1 MLLLFSQIYVGE
13 ISSTKLRGLYGTM
26 MEVLVMA
33 GITLN
38 YALGSIDN
46 IYYFYISLLTAGIV
60 SLFEVLM
67 FWLPDTPRSLLSQGY
82 VEKAEKI
89 LKWLRGPNSD
99 ISTKEFKEIK
109 QHIISTRSG
118 KKRVWRNLLR
128 KSVIVPFFY
137 LVVIFLVKQFCGINA
152 IFAYAGEIF
161 VEAGVPSPRS
171 TSIYAVGASTVVGVL
186 VAFLTADLLGRK
198 ALLIASGTLMA
209 VGTAMLGTHFFIT
222 RPSLC
227 SNEYWSLSNDTDI
240 GSGVEAITDE
250 VLDVEAC
257 NPRFAPLAISSL
269 IIYTFGFSVGWGPL
283 PWVLMSELLPLSVR
297 GIASGTCIII
307 SYISS
312 TVVVGVYPEYV
323 EFVSPWMAVW
333 TFAVI
338 SLSGSVFVLIFI
350 PETKGKS
357 LEEVEKGFE
366 GISVNMCTM

>member
-1 MLLLFSQIYVGE
+1 
-13 ISSTKLRGLYGTM
+13 M

-46 IYYFYISLLTAGIV
+46 FYYFYISLVTAGIV
-60 SLFEVLM
+60 TLFEVLM
-67 FWLPDTPRSLLSQGY
+67 FWLPETPRSLLSRGY
-82 VEKAEKI
+82 VKKAEKI

-109 QHIISTRSG
+109 QHIISTRST
-118 KKRVWRNLLR
+118 KKSVWRNLLR

-161 VEAGVPSPRS
+161 FEAGVPNPRS
-171 TSIYAVGASTVVGVL
+171 TSIYAVGASTIVGVL
-186 VAFLTADLLGRK
+186 LAFLTADLLGRK

-209 VGTAMLGTHFFIT
+209 VGTGMLGTHFYIT

-227 SNEYWSLSNDTDI
+227 TNDMTI
-240 GSGVEAITDE
+240 GSGMEAVMDE
-250 VLDVEAC
+250 VETC

-297 GIASGTCIII
+297 GIASGTCLIV
-307 SYISS
+307 SYVSS

-323 EFVSPWMAVW
+323 ELVNPWMAVW

-338 SLSGSVFVLIFI
+338 SLSGSAFVLVFI

-357 LEEVEKGFE
+357 LEAVEKGFE
-366 GISVNMCTM
+366 GITVNMCTM